1 VSWKLGLG
9 ILVSVGLLWLAVR
22 GVHVDEVL
30 QAFAQV
36 RPVWLIPALLSLV
49 LRFWLTAVRWQVL
62 FGPVK
67 RISVHRLFGA
77 TLIGFMANNVLP
89 ARIGEL
95 VRAYAIGRTEAIPA
109 PLAFATVVIERIF
122 DGFTLL
128 LFLVGGLFFLE
139 LPRLILWLGA
149 ASFGL
154 YLVVLGTLLSL
165 RWPGGRRLV
174 TGLIGWLPD
183 RLRGP
188 AAHLLDSFCLGL
200 DTLGDWRALLTIA
213 GLSLAVWTVNALGLQ
228 ATFVAFSLDLP
239 LHAGFLV
246 LAIIA
251 GLLVLPSAPGYIG
264 TFQWATTMGMA
275 LFLVPEATAFSLSIL
290 YHAIN
295 YIPITLAGLAYL
307 GAFNLTLGELRRA
320 GEHPA

>member
-1 VSWKLGLG
+1 MSWKLGLG
-9 ILVSVGLLWLAVR
+9 ILMSGVLLWLAAR
-22 GVHVDEVL
+22 GVHLAEVL

-36 RPVWLIPALLSLV
+36 RPAWVILPVLSIAV
-49 LRFWLTAVRWQVL
+49 RFWLTALRWRVL

-89 ARIGEL
+89 ARIGEF
-95 VRAYAIGRTEAIPA
+95 VRAYAIGRAEAIPA

-128 LFLVGGLFFLE
+128 LFLVGGLFFLS
-139 LPRLILWLGA
+139 LPGLVLWLSA
-149 ASFGL
+149 ASFGI
-154 YLVVLGTLLSL
+154 YLVVLGALLSL
-165 RWPGGRRLV
+165 RWPAGRRLV
-174 TGLIGWLPD
+174 TGLIGWLPA
-183 RLRGP
+183 RVRGP
-188 AAHLLDSFCLGL
+188 AEHLLDSFCLGL
-200 DTLGDWRALLTIA
+200 DALGDWRALLAIA
-213 GLSLAVWTVNALGLQ
+213 GLSLAIWTVNALGLQ

-251 GLLVLPSAPGYIG
+251 GLLVLPSAPGYVG
-264 TFQWATTMGMA
+264 TFQWATTIGMA

-295 YIPITLAGLAYL
+295 YVPITLAGLAYL
-307 GAFNLTLGELRRA
+307 GAFNLTLGELRAA
-320 GEHPA
+320 GEKPS